1 MAEIGVF
8 LDKVAADAAD
18 DRDRNVRE
26 LASAWL
32 NNLKRYTDQYERL
45 KRLQDMPE
53 KTVAEVEAKRSAAD
67 FLREQMDDRG
77 SVRDASSLCC
87 AGRNAGPF
95 ENGST
100 RQPVTGRRRKP

>member
-1 MAEIGVF
+1 MRRTTGTGTSVSW
-8 LDKVAADAAD
+8 
-18 DRDRNVRE
+18 
-26 LASAWL
+26 ASAWL

-67 FLREQMDDRG
+67 FLREQMMIG
-77 SVRDASSLCC
+77 EVSAMPPAYGC

-95 ENGST
+95 ENAVPDS
-100 RQPVTGRRRKP
+100 P